1 MAKILA
7 VNTSD
12 RASVQ
17 PSAVAAARAEALF
30 VSTLQP
36 SEPSA
41 PDDVRRAVAT
51 AVRQL
56 GTAGCAAEMARAFGE
71 HPDSAA
77 ARMSWARATIRTVYP
92 PRQATIPT
100 RPQRPLALA
109 S

>member
-7 VNTSD
+7 VKTSH
-12 RASVQ
+12 RAAVELST
-17 PSAVAAARAEALF
+17 VAAARAEALF

-36 SEPSA
+36 SETSA
-41 PDDVRRAVAT
+41 PDDVRCAVAT
-51 AVRQL
+51 AVRRL
-56 GTAGCAAEMARAFGE
+56 GIAGCAAEMARAFGD
-71 HPDSAA
+71 HPDTAA

-100 RPQRPLALA
+100 RLQRPLALA